1 MNKIVSMALVLFIL
15 AGCSK
20 EDSDGREPPVV
31 GSVDLGLSVDWAEC
45 NLGAENAWDYGNYY
59 AWGETTPKSGY
70 TWNSYV
76 FWINGSLS
84 DVKLRKYVTA
94 NAYGNIDGLVQLDSD
109 DDVARKSL
117 GKGWRMPT
125 DVELAELRDKKIQKD
140 SMRFRRNMERIG
152 MYAAMEISKTLAYQ
166 DTEIQTP
173 LGIAQCKTLSDKIVI
188 SSILRA
194 GLTLHNG
201 VLEVFDKA
209 ENSFIAAYRKYGND
223 NKFIIQME
231 YMSRPPMEGKVLIL
245 TDCMIATG
253 SSLMLAYNK
262 LIDEGEPVH
271 THIVASICSEAALKY
286 LSKQLPHKR
295 VTLWIG
301 AVDEEL
307 TNKAYIIPGL
317 GDAGDLA
324 YGEKI

>member
-1 MNKIVSMALVLFIL
+1 MKIV
-15 AGCSK
+15 
-20 EDSDGREPPVV
+20 
-31 GSVDLGLSVDWAEC
+31 
-45 NLGAENAWDYGNYY
+45 NLCE
-59 AWGETTPKSGY
+59 K
-70 TWNSYV
+70 NSIVCQY
-76 FWINGSLS
+76 
-84 DVKLRKYVTA
+84 
-94 NAYGNIDGLVQLDSD
+94 
-109 DDVARKSL
+109 
-117 GKGWRMPT
+117 
-125 DVELAELRDKKIQKD
+125 LAELRDKKIQKD

-173 LGIAQCKTLSDKIVI
+173 LGIAQCTTLSDKIVI
-188 SSILRA
+188 SSIMRA

>member
-1 MNKIVSMALVLFIL
+1 MKIV
-15 AGCSK
+15 
-20 EDSDGREPPVV
+20 
-31 GSVDLGLSVDWAEC
+31 
-45 NLGAENAWDYGNYY
+45 NLCE
-59 AWGETTPKSGY
+59 K
-70 TWNSYV
+70 NSIVCQY
-76 FWINGSLS
+76 
-84 DVKLRKYVTA
+84 
-94 NAYGNIDGLVQLDSD
+94 
-109 DDVARKSL
+109 
-117 GKGWRMPT
+117 
-125 DVELAELRDKKIQKD
+125 LAELRDKKIQKD

-152 MYAAMEISKTLAYQ
+152 MYAAMEISKTLAYK
-166 DTEIQTP
+166 DTEIATP
-173 LGIAQCKTLSDKIVI
+173 LGIAQCKTLADKVVI
-188 SSILRA
+188 SSIMRA

-253 SSLMLAYNK
+253 SSLMLAYNT
-262 LIDEGEPVH
+262 LIDEGEPIH
-271 THIVASICSEAALKY
+271 THIIASICSEAALRY

-295 VTLWIG
+295 VTLWVG